1 MWLNELKIALIE
13 KNIDKINSLM
23 DNLPQLEEKQDV
35 TTAIYLIKEAT
46 TLVTGLRDETKASMV
61 QMKKNIDFLNS
72 ATANKTSRFDITS

>member
-23 DNLPQLEEKQDV
+23 DNLPQLEEKQDI